1 MKDRNWNA
9 NNSMAVSL
17 HTLYSQTTLVFLSPI
32 PFYSW
37 VEFNIFYSM
46 KKTILGILNL
56 KVIFYE
62 SEIYFSH
69 IQLNCP
75 QFQFMT
81 PLSHSFALPFAKKL
95 VSTFT
100 VTYLV
105 LLEGCYRSPPPTKPL
120 FLWAGQAQFHQPFL
134 SAPAPD
140 QFGGLSLKSINKKR
154 FFFYRI
160 LNTVFQMQPSKF

>member
-81 PLSHSFALPFAKKL
+81 PLSHSFALSFAKKL

-105 LLEGCYRSPPPTKPL
+105 LLEGCYRSPPLQNLCFSGLDKHSSISLSSVLQPLTSLVVFHSSLSTKK
-120 FLWAGQAQFHQPFL
+120 
-134 SAPAPD
+134 D
-140 QFGGLSLKSINKKR
+140 
-154 FFFYRI
+154 FFSTEY
-160 LNTVFQMQPSKF
+160 